1 MLKTACFRP
10 KQASRF
16 QARRVQFVLMFRRFT
31 DHPASVNESYFEHMA
46 MAFGFGG
53 RMLLGGL
60 ACLVHGLFPWLCLT
74 RGSDT
79 VRTLHHRMVSHRVV
93 RTPAE

>member
-1 MLKTACFRP
+1 MLD
-10 KQASRF
+10 
-16 QARRVQFVLMFRRFT
+16 RFT
-31 DHPASVNESYFEHMA
+31 AHPASVDETYVQHMA

-60 ACLVHGLFPWLCLT
+60 ACLVHGVFPWLGLT

-79 VRTLHHRMVSHRVV
+79 IRSLHQRMVTHRRV
-93 RTPAE
+93 RAPAE

>member
-1 MLKTACFRP
+1 
-10 KQASRF
+10 
-16 QARRVQFVLMFRRFT
+16 
-31 DHPASVNESYFEHMA
+31 MA

-79 VRTLHHRMVSHRVV
+79 IRTLHHRMVSHRVV
-93 RTPAE
+93 RPASPGSSGAVAAGD